1 MQYTSVKGKRLK
13 LIISEE
19 EIKKRVK
26 ELAKAI
32 EHDFG
37 EPFIAIGLLKGSFVF
52 LADLVR
58 YINTLVKIDFMWVS
72 SYGSGTLSEGHVKI
86 VKDISMDIEGQKV
99 LLVDDILD
107 TGYTLKEIKSIL
119 SMREPKLLKTC
130 VLLDKYERR
139 KVDVEV
145 EYIGFKVSDAFLVG
159 YGLDWDEEGRNL
171 RGIYAVEG
179 I

>member
-1 MQYTSVKGKRLK
+1 MQYTSVKGKRLR
-13 LIISEE
+13 LLISEE

-26 ELAKAI
+26 EIAKAI
-32 EHDFG
+32 EDDFG

-58 YINTLVKIDFMWVS
+58 YINTLVKIDFMWAS

-86 VKDISMDIEGQKV
+86 VKDIGMDIEGQKV

-139 KVDVEV
+139 KVDVQV
-145 EYIGFKVSDAFLVG
+145 EYVGFKVPDAFLVG
-159 YGLDWDEEGRNL
+159 YGLDWDEKGRNL
-171 RGIYAVEG
+171 RGIYAVEE